1 MESIDK
7 YLKVLEIKDECVRLN
22 EGELDKAISKLT
34 PESKTKSMV
43 KKVSS
48 SVNKRTP
55 LESLKKIS
63 SILSFLPRISVAS
76 IDRFM
81 SSRVSEYKSLK
92 RTADVVL
99 KNSIS
104 GISND
109 VNNYASTL
117 IATLSFVAKKN
128 EKVNPKDNLKKILK
142 EVVTKS
148 RKFMEEHEDVETKK
162 PGFKKEDLP
171 DLAVAWVIVVMSAS
185 TAGAVLAGGYAI
197 LAAIASALPGLL
209 LVAVIFL
216 GIAGLI
222 YTTLKMK
229 G

>member
-81 SSRVSEYKSLK
+81 SSRVRCSS
-92 RTADVVL
+92 
-99 KNSIS
+99 
-104 GISND
+104 
-109 VNNYASTL
+109 
-117 IATLSFVAKKN
+117 
-128 EKVNPKDNLKKILK
+128 
-142 EVVTKS
+142 
-148 RKFMEEHEDVETKK
+148 
-162 PGFKKEDLP
+162 
-171 DLAVAWVIVVMSAS
+171 
-185 TAGAVLAGGYAI
+185 
-197 LAAIASALPGLL
+197 
-209 LVAVIFL
+209 
-216 GIAGLI
+216 
-222 YTTLKMK
+222 
-229 G
+229 